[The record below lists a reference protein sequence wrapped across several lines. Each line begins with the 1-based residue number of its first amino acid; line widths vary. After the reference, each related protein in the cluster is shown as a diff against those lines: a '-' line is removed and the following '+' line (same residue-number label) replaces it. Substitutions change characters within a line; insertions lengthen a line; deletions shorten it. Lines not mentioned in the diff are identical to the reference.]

1 VNYKGKVKTGRKTRG
16 QSNRTFTSN
25 REQIVSQLYKDLD
38 EWEKKMAPEKIAE
51 LIAAHCDKYHGNNPK
66 LIAMQ
71 DPYATDVDAHGAW
84 RERGRT
90 NIGSNNG
97 IKIVIPNFHDTCKVC
112 KERENHPNHVGH
124 HRAAAMNQAKI
135 PATSSAHLFDPVVD
149 FFYTTVYDIRFTIP
163 DTAAA
168 KNAWKA
174 DHPEDLE
181 GKRYWDDADDYKDY
195 EKYGA
200 IL

>member
-1 VNYKGKVKTGRKTRG
+1 VNYKGRVKTGRKTHG
-16 QSNRTFTSN
+16 QSHRTFTN
-25 REQIVSQLYKDLD
+25 TREQIVAQLYKDLD
-38 EWEKKMAPEKIAE
+38 EWEAKMAPEKIAE

-90 NIGSNNG
+90 NIGTGTG
-97 IKIVIPNFHDTCKVC
+97 IKIVSPNFHNTCKVC
-112 KERENHPNHVGH
+112 QENEKHANHRGGHP
-124 HRAAAMNQAKI
+124 
-135 PATSSAHLFDPVVD
+135 FDPVVTY
-149 FFYTTVYDIRFTIP
+149 FYNTVYDIRHTIP

-168 KNAWKA
+168 RNAWKV

-181 GKRYWDDADDYKDY
+181 GKRYWDDADDYKSY